1 MDISRKIGIG
11 IVLIVPA
18 FVGSGALWS
27 IFESW
32 IAVFVWLA
40 LLAFG
45 YLSLFRG
52 KFEHL

>member
-18 FVGSGALWS
+18 FVVGGALWS

-32 IAVFVWLA
+32 IAVIVWLV

-45 YLSLFRG
+45 YRSLFTG
-52 KFEHL
+52 KFEHI

>member
-18 FVGSGALWS
+18 FVGSAALWS

-32 IAVFVWLA
+32 IAVLVWLV

-45 YLSLFRG
+45 YRTLFIS
-52 KFEHL
+52 KSEQH

>member
-18 FVGSGALWS
+18 FVGGGALWS
-27 IFESW
+27 IFDSW

-40 LLAFG
+40 VLTFM
-45 YLSLFRG
+45 YRSVFTG
-52 KFEHL
+52 KSERP